1 MLRGRPTPEE
11 SLRAN
16 RITLVAA
23 GLDLGGTQRVL
34 SLMANHWAAT
44 GRSVRLLTLSSA
56 ASDFYMLDA
65 RVDRVGLDL
74 IDRSSNVWRA
84 IIANATRVAAL
95 RRAMLA
101 GRPDC
106 VISFGDTSNCLALL
120 ATLGTDV
127 KVIVSERND
136 PRRLPIGTSWAM
148 LRRRLYPRAHA
159 VVVQT
164 DRVVP
169 WTRGFVPANRIRVI
183 PNFVCAPR
191 LHASLSSRPSAA
203 RQVVALGRLSDE
215 KGFDVLVRAFA
226 RCAPDHPHWSLVIA
240 GEGARRR
247 DLEAQVAEAGVADRV
262 RLPGR
267 VRDTESL
274 LAASDLFVLSS
285 RFEGFPNA
293 LLEAMSVGLPT
304 IAFDCDSGPA
314 AIIRTGLDGVL
325 VPAGDIDGL
334 AREMNRLMGDDSERI
349 RLGREAEAVTQRFS
363 LTRIMQ
369 LWESLADGG

>member
-23 GLDLGGTQRVL
+23 GLDLGGTQRIL
-34 SLMANHWAAT
+34 SMMANHWAAT

-56 ASDFYMLDA
+56 ASDFYVLDP

-74 IDRSSNVWRA
+74 IDRSSSVWGA
-84 IIANATRVAAL
+84 ILANATRVATL

-127 KVIVSERND
+127 KVIVAERSD
-136 PRRLPIGTSWAM
+136 PRRLPIGTSWAV

-169 WTRGFVPANRIRVI
+169 WTQGFVPANRIRVI
-183 PNFVCAPR
+183 PNFVRAPR

-215 KGFDVLVRAFA
+215 KGFDVLIRAFA
-226 RCAPDHPHWSLVIA
+226 RCAPDQPQWSLVIA

-267 VRDTESL
+267 VRDTETL

-325 VPAGDIDGL
+325 VPAGDIDAL

-349 RLGREAEAVTQRFS
+349 RLGREAEAVTHRFG
-363 LTRIMQ
+363 LTGIMQ

>member
-1 MLRGRPTPEE
+1 
-11 SLRAN
+11 
-16 RITLVAA
+16 VAA
-23 GLDLGGTQRVL
+23 GLDLGGTQRIL
-34 SLMANHWAAT
+34 SMMANHWAAT

-56 ASDFYMLDA
+56 ASDFYVLDP

-74 IDRSSNVWRA
+74 IDRSSSVWGA
-84 IIANATRVAAL
+84 ILANATRVATL

-127 KVIVSERND
+127 KVIVAERSD
-136 PRRLPIGTSWAM
+136 PRRLPIGTSWAV

-169 WTRGFVPANRIRVI
+169 WTQGFVPANRIRVI
-183 PNFVCAPR
+183 PNFVRAPR

-215 KGFDVLVRAFA
+215 KGFDVLIRAFA
-226 RCAPDHPHWSLVIA
+226 RCAPDQPQWSLVIA

-267 VRDTESL
+267 VRDTETL

-325 VPAGDIDGL
+325 VPAGDIDAL

-349 RLGREAEAVTQRFS
+349 RLGREAEAVTHRFG
-363 LTRIMQ
+363 LTGIMQ